1 LCVSSIDFASFDN
14 FSLNFGHVEMFRQ
27 YGSVC
32 FSFLLV
38 NKDADVIEHERLSNF
53 TLGHELT

>member
-1 LCVSSIDFASFDN
+1 MLGVSILLLATIFF
-14 FSLNFGHVEMFRQ
+14 LNFGNVEMFRQ
-27 YGSVC
+27 YGAFC

-53 TLGHELT
+53 TLGHKLS